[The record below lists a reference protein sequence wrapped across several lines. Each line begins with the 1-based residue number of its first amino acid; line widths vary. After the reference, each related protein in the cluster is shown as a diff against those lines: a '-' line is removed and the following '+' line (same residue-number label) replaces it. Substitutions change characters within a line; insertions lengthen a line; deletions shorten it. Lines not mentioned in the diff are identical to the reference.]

1 MHIAHAQKM
10 MAYYQPLS
18 ELGDFPDLDVG
29 CSVDAI
35 FREGSRSYCR
45 CLFLIVFQ
53 LFPLLLLLFLG
64 EYITATFG
72 ERVIPEANK

>member
-1 MHIAHAQKM
+1 M

-45 CLFLIVFQ
+45 CLFLIVSFVVVVV
-53 LFPLLLLLFLG
+53 
-64 EYITATFG
+64 FG
-72 ERVIPEANK
+72 